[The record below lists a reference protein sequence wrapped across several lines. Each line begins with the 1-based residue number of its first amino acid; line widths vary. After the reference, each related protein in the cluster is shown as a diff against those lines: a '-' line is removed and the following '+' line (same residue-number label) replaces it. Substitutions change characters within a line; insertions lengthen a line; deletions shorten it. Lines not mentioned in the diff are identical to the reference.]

1 MKRHSTDLV
10 SLAFGILFFGI
21 AGWWLVGRYVLDVHL
36 NVPNLGLIMAGALV
50 VLGLLGVVGSLR
62 REAKPARRDETDA
75 AQRLTDP
82 IPAAS
87 GVDTAADTAAAD
99 TAIDDTAV
107 DDIDR
112 PDTAEPDF
120 DRVESDEV
128 DERTDVADPVDTT
141 PPREDR
147 PY

>member
-62 REAKPARRDETDA
+62 REAKPARRDEMPNSRRGDLA
-75 AQRLTDP
+75 AG
-82 IPAAS
+82 AS
-87 GVDTAADTAAAD
+87 G
-99 TAIDDTAV
+99 
-107 DDIDR
+107 R
-112 PDTAEPDF
+112 HMK
-120 DRVESDEV
+120 
-128 DERTDVADPVDTT
+128 
-141 PPREDR
+141 
-147 PY
+147 